1 MYNFLKRKPI
11 VKSKERTPPVNA
23 GDIVLTKYFD
33 FSQITKV
40 RTIRRLNQPEKF
52 IATLTLHFLLD
63 LAAIQR
69 LQSHVG
75 KDASILDIRLVN
87 SANMPRAAATIV
99 AAAINF
105 SHFVPKEP
113 TDGIQPV
120 SLDLEVDSTKVKPPG
135 YDLYQPGDFGNVAQ
149 DLEFVFTILRS
160 SGEEGD
166 KIGPPIPGVSFSK
179 PYDMDE
185 DLDAYYIARHPVK
198 ITAAATSYDQTL
210 VTLYKSSACN
220 AESADIFRRGISP
233 DGELGEFQFVTNV
246 DFSGENDTLIDESYT
261 VSFVDGNPTSN
272 PDVPFGVIDNTFA
285 YQYRAIPIGQ
295 RKAPS
300 YVYRDSFTTPITQAS
315 VSIGDNFR
323 ILPVFARGVH
333 PRNGAADVIGYQ
345 LTDDNF
351 LSPSAP
357 MVKTTSDLA
366 IVSYR
371 APDTVGGITVVVS
384 GRKNSETPAAID
396 FVRRDLSKN
405 ERRFTLISTVTNSTQ
420 NSRRM
425 IPGALQEGERF
436 TLSCDD
442 TNVVDGHTYE
452 YAVRTHTRS
461 GITQL
466 SEDKT
471 NATYFD
477 PRLLGSEDLNLEI
490 TSSPSL
496 DDRGNAVIDFDVF
509 VPQNVISLLESLLNN
524 RIGDR
529 ESPFAQDIIKQRRN
543 LSPQPAPV
551 IRRLN
556 LATGEEVSFKLM
568 GSTARMFDLTSS
580 GNANTVQNRFSYRFT
595 DDSVSPGGEYQYE
608 VLVNLRD
615 PLSVTDE
622 ITSVVERTRQPYMFQ
637 SCKMHNPLFIK
648 RGILPPTERAQNKIL
663 QRNINSGRDRLLNLL
678 TPADTW
684 DLGRTNLHSLVP
696 NSPLVIPET
705 GTAVSDAKVQT
716 TKIGEATVTWSIKG
730 RNSAIDHFRVF
741 AIDAYEDNERN
752 QLIKKSWVANIPAQL
767 GYNFIVASKM
777 SRLKEEDRR
786 QFTIPTHMTIDILDL
801 QRLVDLHE
809 VSVSRSYQIVTVN
822 SKGSIS
828 NVSETEKTEIWSSRL
843 RRFNTNSG
851 RELKFVTPPANVFE
865 GKEAPGKG
873 MPIQDQAREFA
884 EARPREGG
892 NKGINNNMAQF
903 DNYVAG
909 QNNNGMRDGAPY
921 AQDNRN
927 IDNRRQDNRNAKLD
941 QNAPRFGANL
951 PGMNQTPP
959 VDDQNKRGGPQVSP
973 GELDKNKNGGQKVQ
987 AGNFRWGG

>member
-1 MYNFLKRKPI
+1 MYNLLQSRPI
-11 VKSKERTPPVNA
+11 IRGNQRTSPVNA
-23 GDIVLTKYFD
+23 GDIVVTKYFD

-40 RTIRRLNQPEKF
+40 RTIRRLNRSEKF
-52 IATLTLHFLLD
+52 IATLTLNFLLD

-75 KDASILDIRLVN
+75 KDAAILDIRLVN
-87 SANMPRAAATIV
+87 SSNMPKDSATIAAT
-99 AAAINF
+99 AINF
-105 SHFVPKEP
+105 SHLVPKEP

-120 SLDLEVDSTKVKPPG
+120 SLDLEVDSTRVRSG
-135 YDLYQPGDFGNVAQ
+135 VYDLYQPGDFGNVAQ

-160 SGEEGD
+160 TAEEGD

-185 DLDAYYIARHPVK
+185 DLDAYYVARHPVK

-210 VTLYKSSACN
+210 VTLYKSATCN
-220 AESADIFRRGISP
+220 AESAAVFRRVISP
-233 DGELGEFQFVTNV
+233 DGEPSSFQFVTNV
-246 DFSGENDTLIDESYT
+246 DFSGENDTLIDENYT

-272 PDVPFGVIDNTFA
+272 PDVPFGVIDNTFT
-285 YQYRAIPIGQ
+285 YQYRVIPIGQ

-357 MVKTTSDLA
+357 MVKSTSDLA

-371 APDTVGGITVVVS
+371 APDSVGGITVVVS

-405 ERRFTLISTVTNSTQ
+405 ERGFTLISTVTNSTQ

-425 IPGALQEGERF
+425 IPSGLQEGERF

-452 YAVRTHTRS
+452 YAVRAHTRS

-529 ESPFAQDIIKQRRN
+529 ASPFAQDIINQRRN

-556 LATGEEVSFKLM
+556 LVSGEEVSFKLM
-568 GSTARMFDLTSS
+568 GSTARMFDLTDS
-580 GNANTVQNRFSYRFT
+580 GTANTVQNRFSYRFT
-595 DDSVSPGGEYQYE
+595 DDSVSSGAEYQYE

-637 SCKMHNPLFIK
+637 SCKIHNPLFVK
-648 RGILPPTERAQNKIL
+648 RGILPPTESGQNKIL

-684 DLGRTNLHSLVP
+684 DLGRTSLHSLVP

-705 GTAVSDAKVQT
+705 GTDISSPKVQA
-716 TKIGEATVTWSIKG
+716 TKIGEATVTWSIQG
-730 RNSAIDHFRVF
+730 RNSDIDHFRVF

-752 QLIKKSWVANIPAQL
+752 ILIKKSLVAKIPAQL
-767 GYNFIVASKM
+767 GNDFIVASKM
-777 SRLKEEDRR
+777 PRLKEEDRR
-786 QFTIPTHMTIDILDL
+786 QFNVSDPMTIDILDL
-801 QRLVDLHE
+801 QRLVDRHE

-843 RRFNTNSG
+843 KRFSANSD
-851 RELKFVTPPANVFE
+851 RELRFVTSPANVFE

-873 MPIQDQAREFA
+873 MSIQDQAKEFA

-892 NKGINNNMAQF
+892 NKGIDNNMAQF

-909 QNNNGMRDGAPY
+909 QNNNGMRGGEHF
-921 AQDNRN
+921 AQNNRN
-927 IDNRRQDNRNAKLD
+927 IDNRRQNNRNEKLD

-959 VDDQNKRGGPQVSP
+959 VDDQNKRGGQQVSP
-973 GELDKNKNGGQKVQ
+973 GELDKNRNGGQNVQ